1 MQKLAT
7 RKEEPIARP
16 STAFPPSDAALP
28 ASSLSLSQ
36 LGLNYI
42 EGGALLGG
50 GLGSSQTP
58 STLSG
63 LMLAGG
69 NFRNPRRFEL
79 RSVSLR

>member
-50 GLGSSQTP
+50 RFGVLAD
-58 STLSG
+58 TLHSFWVNVG
-63 LMLAGG
+63 RWKFSKSPA
-69 NFRNPRRFEL
+69 
-79 RSVSLR
+79 V